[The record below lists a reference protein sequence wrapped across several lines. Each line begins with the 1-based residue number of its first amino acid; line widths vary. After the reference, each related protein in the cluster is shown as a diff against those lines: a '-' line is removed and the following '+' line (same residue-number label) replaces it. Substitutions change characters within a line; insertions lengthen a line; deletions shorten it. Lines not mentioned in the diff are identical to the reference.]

1 MYKRLKRFQIF
12 PKTTGISPYVW
23 LMFCILPFY
32 FIFRSSS
39 NVEIASGILMI
50 VLFFICYR
58 LTLNAKGWP
67 VYVGTGVQI
76 AVSIAMTLL
85 FSYAYF
91 AFFLAFFIGNVQNK
105 AGFITLYTIH
115 IATSLI
121 AVNVGFIMQD
131 KFFITQTP
139 FILISLLGVILLP
152 LGSYNRNKQ
161 GALQEQL
168 KDANQ
173 RIAELVKLE
182 ERQRIARDL
191 HDTLGQKLSLIGLK
205 SDLAHKLIA
214 ANPERA
220 RAEIKD
226 VQHTARTAL
235 QEVRLLVSEMRGTRL
250 EDELGHIKQILLAAQ
265 IEFTLEGSPA
275 LRRVSLLTENV
286 MSMCLKE
293 AVNNVVR
300 HSGATACT
308 VTLSQSDTAIVMKVR
323 DNGASRPERLNF
335 RQGHGLQGMKERL
348 EFINGTLDISTGEG
362 TTLVATI
369 PQILQRPTKEESS

>member
-1 MYKRLKRFQIF
+1 MYRKLRRFQIF

-23 LMFCILPFY
+23 LMFCVLPFY
-32 FIFRSSS
+32 FIFRASSEI
-39 NVEIASGILMI
+39 EIAAGILMI
-50 VLFFICYR
+50 LLFFFCYR
-58 LTLNAKGWP
+58 LTLSAKGWP
-67 VYVGTGVQI
+67 VYVGIGVQI

-85 FSYAYF
+85 FSYVYF

-115 IATSLI
+115 IATTLI

-173 RIAELVKLE
+173 RISELVKLE

-205 SDLAHKLIA
+205 SDLAHRLIA
-214 ANPERA
+214 GDPQRA

-250 EDELGHIKQILLAAQ
+250 EDELERIRQILLAAQ
-265 IEFTLEGSPA
+265 IEFKLEGSPA
-275 LRRVSLLTENV
+275 LRGVSLLAENV
-286 MSMCLKE
+286 LSMCLKE
-293 AVNNVVR
+293 AVNNVVK
-300 HSGATACT
+300 HSEATACT
-308 VTLSQSDTAIVMKVR
+308 VSLSQSGTEVVMKVH
-323 DNGASRPERLNF
+323 DNGSSRPELLNF
-335 RQGHGLQGMKERL
+335 RKGHGLQGMKERL
-348 EFINGTLDISTGEG
+348 EFVNGTLGIDTGDG
-362 TTLVATI
+362 TTIVATI
-369 PQILQRPTKEESS
+369 PQISRQPLKEESQ